1 MSNVPTTKGA
11 IMWARVTSFEGVNVA
26 GLREAHGQRP
36 PDELI
41 PAGLRGI
48 LTLVDPDGSR
58 QLFISLFN
66 SREEI
71 EAAEPLFERM
81 GDEFPEELRG
91 RRVSRDY
98 YEVTSGL
105 MALVGDLR

>member
-1 MSNVPTTKGA
+1 
-11 IMWARVTSFEGVNVA
+11 MWARVASFEAVNVE
-26 GLREAHGQRP
+26 GLREAQGRRP
-36 PDELI
+36 PEELI
-41 PAGLRGI
+41 PAGLRGVI
-48 LTLVDPDGSR
+48 TLVDPEGAR

-98 YEVTSGL
+98 YEVTSGVTT
-105 MALVGDLR
+105 LVGDLR